1 MIFTGRWKCRIV
13 EPLCLSPT
21 RDSSYLTYQNCRH
34 MPNAEKFREFFRQ
47 AEQVEPYPF
56 QETLAGEE
64 IQSRAICVPTGAGKT
79 AAVVLA
85 WLWRLRDDPGRT
97 PRRLVYCLPM
107 RTLVEQ
113 TRDKARK
120 WRDRVAP
127 DLEVYTLM
135 GGEVGDRW
143 EVEPERPAILVGTQD
158 MLLSRAL
165 NRGYAMS
172 RYKWPVDF
180 GLLNND
186 CLWVC
191 DEVQLMG
198 SGLGTTTQLQAWR
211 EEMGGFGPRATWW
224 MSATMDTSH
233 LATVDA
239 VGLVD
244 ALRITELGNEDRS
257 NGGLAKRLNAPKKLT
272 RAPESCQTAAG
283 IAQFVIDNH
292 AAGSQSLVILN
303 RVARARETYDALN
316 RIAKQSLDI
325 RLLHSRFRGHERL
338 GWSKLLSDGIPAGG
352 RVLVA
357 TQVVEAGVD
366 ISSALLVTDLAPY
379 TGLVQRFGRCNRAG
393 ELDEGRIFWVDR
405 TGEEA
410 SPYEP
415 EDLEQSRSL
424 IAELDSARINDL
436 PRPPDGFEH
445 GDIIRRRDLLDLF
458 DTTRDLSGYDIDISR
473 FIREGDERDVMVAWR
488 ELPDEGPAP
497 KTVTPTSDELCAVPI
512 GEFRKFLDKALKNK
526 KRREAWTWSAIDREW
541 KRVTAQDAELLRPG
555 MILIVDTKAGGYD
568 VERGWDFESLVAV
581 PVVPTDGAKPEV
593 GMYDDPLTNQKY
605 RQTVM
610 AHSREV
616 RSQAE
621 LIAGKLDNIGVS
633 GFVDDLLY
641 ASLRHD
647 VGKCHRVFQ
656 ESLHRQLTADEA
668 TRGLFLAKTEF
679 RGRHSRPHFR
689 HELASALALL
699 QMGAPD
705 LAVYLTACHHGKV
718 RLSIRAMPGETKPD
732 KPDVRFARGIHEG
745 DSLPEVDLGGG
756 VVIPS
761 IVLDLEPMLLGM
773 SEDGQRSWLDR
784 MIGLRDRMGVFRL
797 AYLEG
802 LIRAADAR
810 ASAKP
815 VEVL

>member
-1 MIFTGRWKCRIV
+1 V
-13 EPLCLSPT
+13 
-21 RDSSYLTYQNCRH
+21 
-34 MPNAEKFREFFRQ
+34 
-47 AEQVEPYPF
+47 
-56 QETLAGEE
+56 
-64 IQSRAICVPTGAGKT
+64 
-79 AAVVLA
+79 
-85 WLWRLRDDPGRT
+85 
-97 PRRLVYCLPM
+97 
-107 RTLVEQ
+107 
-113 TRDKARK
+113 
-120 WRDRVAP
+120 
-127 DLEVYTLM
+127 
-135 GGEVGDRW
+135 
-143 EVEPERPAILVGTQD
+143 
-158 MLLSRAL
+158 
-165 NRGYAMS
+165 
-172 RYKWPVDF
+172 
-180 GLLNND
+180 
-186 CLWVC
+186 
-191 DEVQLMG
+191 
-198 SGLGTTTQLQAWR
+198 
-211 EEMGGFGPRATWW
+211 
-224 MSATMDTSH
+224 
-233 LATVDA
+233 
-239 VGLVD
+239 
-244 ALRITELGNEDRS
+244 
-257 NGGLAKRLNAPKKLT
+257 
-272 RAPESCQTAAG
+272 G
-283 IAQFVIDNH
+283 IAQFVMDNH
-292 AAGSQSLVILN
+292 VAGSQSLVILN

-316 RIAKQSLDI
+316 RIAKQPLDI

-393 ELDEGRIFWVDR
+393 EFDEGRIFWVDR

-410 SPYEP
+410 SPYES
-415 EDLEQSRSL
+415 EDLEQSRPL
-424 IAELDSARINDL
+424 IAELDSARIDDL

-488 ELPDEGPAP
+488 ELPDDGPDP
-497 KTVTPTSDELCAVPI
+497 KTVAPTRDELCAAPI

-541 KRVTAQDAELLRPG
+541 RKVTSQDADLLRPG
-555 MILIVDTKAGGYD
+555 MILIVDSKAGGYD
-568 VERGWDFESLVAV
+568 VVRGWDFESLAAV
-581 PVVPTDGAKPEV
+581 PVVPTDGAEPE
-593 GMYDDPLTNQKY
+593 GMGGEPLTNQKY

-621 LIAGKLDNIGVS
+621 SIVGQLDNSGIGD
-633 GFVDDLLY
+633 FVDDLLY

-647 VGKCHRVFQ
+647 IGKCHWVFQ
-656 ESLHRQLTADEA
+656 ESMHRRLTADEA
-668 TRGLFLAKTEF
+668 AVRLFLAKTEF
-679 RGRHSRPHFR
+679 HGRHSRPHFR

-705 LAVYLTACHHGKV
+705 LAVYLAACHHGKV

-732 KPDVRFARGIHEG
+732 KPDVRFARGVHEG

-756 VVIPS
+756 AVIPS

-773 SEDGQRSWLDR
+773 SEDGRRSWLDR
-784 MIGLRDRMGVFRL
+784 MIGLRDKIGVFRL
-797 AYLEG
+797 AYLES

-810 ASAKP
+810 ASAAP